1 MQYIPTNEVI
11 PTETQIDLADL
22 ANGWQPGL
30 TVNDVGCTH
39 TVYVND
45 DYTKAIRL
53 SQPDGMPGPAAFE
66 EWKSTPMDVHV
77 YHFVKGNEME
87 AQMAF
92 DRWVVEYAHN
102 AMRRECGYG
111 PLVGA
116 Q

>member
-1 MQYIPTNEVI
+1 MQYIPTNEVV
-11 PTETQIDLADL
+11 PTEAQIDLADL
-22 ANGWQPGL
+22 ADGWQPGL

-92 DRWVVEYAHN
+92 DRWVVEHAHN

-111 PLVGA
+111 PLVSA
-116 Q
+116 